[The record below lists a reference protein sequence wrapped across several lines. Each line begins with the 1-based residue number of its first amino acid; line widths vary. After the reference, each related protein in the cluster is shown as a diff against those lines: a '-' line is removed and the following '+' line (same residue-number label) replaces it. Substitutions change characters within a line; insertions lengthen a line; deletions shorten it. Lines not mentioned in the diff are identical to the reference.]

1 MHPNYK
7 NLVLASGN
15 PGKLKELQNYLEPT
29 GWRVEAKPTDL
40 EPEETG
46 ATFSENA
53 RIKAQAVATFL
64 GKPALADDSGLEVRS
79 LAGRPGVH
87 SARYGPN
94 DQGRI
99 NRLLAELKDQADRS
113 ARFVCALCIVGPD
126 GSVWLETEGI
136 CEGEILTEPRG
147 TGGFGYDPVFYVP
160 QLDKTFAQLTSEE
173 KLQYSHR
180 GKALSALKE
189 QWELLL
195 RSTPE

>member
-1 MHPNYK
+1 MHPTHK
-7 NLVLASGN
+7 NLVPASGN

-29 GWRVEAKPTDL
+29 GWRVEAKPPEL

-46 ATFSENA
+46 ATFLENA
-53 RIKAQAVATFL
+53 RIKAQVVAEVL

-79 LAGRPGVH
+79 LEGRPGVH
-87 SARYGPN
+87 SARYGPD
-94 DQGRI
+94 DQGRVS
-99 NRLLAELKDQADRS
+99 RLLTELKDQTDRS
-113 ARFVCALCIVGPD
+113 ARFVCALCIAGPD
-126 GSVWLETEGI
+126 GSIWLETEGI

-147 TGGFGYDPVFYVP
+147 SGGFGYDPVFYVP
-160 QLDKTFAQLTSEE
+160 ELAKTFAELTAEE

-180 GKALSALKE
+180 GKALRALKA

>member
-1 MHPNYK
+1 MHPNHK
-7 NLVLASGN
+7 SLVLASGN
-15 PGKLKELQNYLEPT
+15 PGKLKELQNYLGPL
-29 GWRVEAKPTDL
+29 GWRVEAKPTNL

-46 ATFSENA
+46 ATFAENA
-53 RIKAQAVATFL
+53 RIKAQAVAAFL
-64 GKPALADDSGLEVRS
+64 GKLTLADDSGLEVRS
-79 LAGRPGVH
+79 LEGRPGVH

-99 NRLLAELKDQADRS
+99 NRLLAELEDQTDRS
-113 ARFVCALCIVGPD
+113 ARFVCALCVAGPD
-126 GSVWLETEGI
+126 GSIWLETEGI

-147 TGGFGYDPVFYVP
+147 TGGFGYDPVFYLSE
-160 QLDKTFAQLTSEE
+160 LDKTFAQLSPQE

-189 QWELLL
+189 QWELLF

>member
-1 MHPNYK
+1 MHPTPK
-7 NLVLASGN
+7 NLVLASSN
-15 PGKLKELQNYLEPT
+15 PGKLKELQSYLEPT

-53 RIKAQAVATFL
+53 RIKAQAVAAFL

-79 LAGRPGVH
+79 LVGRPGVH

-99 NRLLAELKDQADRS
+99 SRLLGEMKDQTDRS
-113 ARFVCALCIVGPD
+113 ARFVCALCIAGPD

-160 QLDKTFAQLTSEE
+160 DLAKTFAQLSPQE
-173 KLQYSHR
+173 KLRYGHR
-180 GKALSALKE
+180 GKALSALKK
-189 QWELLL
+189 QWESLL
-195 RSTPE
+195 RSTPK